1 MNPSWKF
8 LITGNRF
15 RFSET
20 AAVCVT
26 ALLSVLALNCSQ
38 LGLDKKKDSST
49 SRNLLLLAAV
59 PKAASLNFSTVV
71 GSQKFAC
78 GTAYTVN
85 GTANV
90 KFRDFRFFVTDVK
103 LISSDNTEIPF
114 TLNTDNVWQSN
125 GVALLDFETGS
136 CGSTP
141 SMGSG
146 SAETNSTVTGTVP
159 AGSPSSYKGV
169 KFSISVPTA
178 INFQDSTTQP
188 APLNVNAMY
197 WSWTSGYKFAKI
209 EFSNDDF
216 SANITNLHLGSTS
229 CVNKVCS
236 KSYRPTISISKSSG
250 TYNPSADTVTFDIS
264 AFLSGY
270 AGYSSENSCMPGTN
284 SNCLKIHNAL
294 GLDSEGNV
302 STSITQTAFSIK

>member
-1 MNPSWKF
+1 MNLLLHRF
-8 LITGNRF
+8 ITKPP
-15 RFSET
+15 
-20 AAVCVT
+20 AVFTGIFILAVT
-26 ALLSVLALNCSQ
+26 VSCSQ
-38 LGLDKKKDSST
+38 LGLDKKKNDST
-49 SRNLLLLAAV
+49 KNLLLLAAL
-59 PKAASLNFSTVV
+59 PQQTTLNFKTVV
-71 GSQKFAC
+71 GSETFSC
-78 GTAYTVN
+78 GKAFTIN
-85 GTANV
+85 GTSNV
-90 KFRDFRFFVTDVK
+90 KFRDFRYFVTDVK
-103 LISSDNTEIPF
+103 LVGSDSSEIPV

-146 SAETNSTVTGTVP
+146 STETNSTVKGTIP
-159 AGSPSSYKGV
+159 AGSASSYKGI

-236 KSYRPTISISKSSG
+236 KSYRPTISLTKSSG
-250 TYNPSADTVTFDIS
+250 VFTPSSDSITFDVS
-264 AFLSGY
+264 TFLTGY

-284 SNCLKIHNAL
+284 SNCLKIHSNL
-294 GLDSEGNV
+294 GLDSDGNV
-302 STSITQTAFSIK
+302 AASSAQTAFSIK